1 MTTIE
6 VPADQLYRLAATLA
20 DLSGAAR
27 QTGIELSGAPAVGQG
42 LQTTIEGFLGDHRTA
57 AQALAGELQWLADT
71 VGAVARSWAQLDHDL
86 LSVERRT
93 AAR

>member
-6 VPADQLYRLAATLA
+6 VPADQLYRLASALEDLSRVAHQTGI
-20 DLSGAAR
+20 DLSGV
-27 QTGIELSGAPAVGQG
+27 PAVGRD
-42 LQTTIEGFLGDHRTA
+42 LQATVEGFLSDHRTA
-57 AQALAGELQWLADT
+57 AQALFGELQWLGDT
-71 VGAVARSWAQLDHDL
+71 VGAVARSWAQLDHNL